1 MNKLTQEE
9 FEDRMGAIQRASRI
23 FIESGL
29 TNNIT
34 TAFRIYQEVLADR
47 ERAVKLTT
55 EANGNR
61 PRTHF
66 DDYERP
72 ECPDCGADMLFRGV
86 PKNAANIQTQLVC
99 SNPECDLVLNSE
111 KHILE
116 WEKELRGTNED

>member
-1 MNKLTQEE
+1 MNKLTREE
-9 FEDRMGAIQRASRI
+9 FEDRIGAIQRASRI

-34 TAFRIYQEVLADR
+34 TAFRIYQEVLSDR
-47 ERAVKLTT
+47 EREIELSTQAQ
-55 EANGNR
+55 GNR
-61 PRTHF
+61 PRTHM

-86 PKNAANIQTQLVC
+86 PKNANKIQTQLVC

-111 KHILE
+111 KSIPE
-116 WEKELRGTNED
+116 WEMELRKKDEN